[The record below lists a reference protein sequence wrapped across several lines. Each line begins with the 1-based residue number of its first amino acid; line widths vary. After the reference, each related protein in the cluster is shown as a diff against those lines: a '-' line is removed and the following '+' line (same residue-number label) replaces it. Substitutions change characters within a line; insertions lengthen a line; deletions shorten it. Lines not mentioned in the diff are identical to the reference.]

1 MRRKTIRI
9 FNIVIIIVLTFI
21 MAQTTDFSNL
31 TTSDYVYLSLYV
43 LIIIL
48 FIVNTILEVINKRR
62 DINE

>member
-1 MRRKTIRI
+1 
-9 FNIVIIIVLTFI
+9 